1 MIRSESPTDHTLLM
15 RVQTGQDDAAT
26 QLYLRYAHRLRA
38 LAVRRTAD
46 DLKTRV
52 DPEDIVQSVFRT
64 FFRRASRGEYSV
76 PEGEELWKLFLVIAL
91 NKVRTV
97 GAFHHAAK
105 RDTRQTGQGA
115 DYDVALEGGSGRDE
129 EALNTL
135 RMTIDD
141 LMAGLTQ
148 SQCDVI
154 SMRIE
159 GHDVATIAHKT
170 GRAKRS
176 IERLLQDFRKAL
188 AAELNMEIK

>member
-1 MIRSESPTDHTLLM
+1 MQADEIPTDHTLLA
-15 RVQTGQDDAAT
+15 RVQLGQDDAAT
-26 QLYLRYAHRLRA
+26 QLYLRYAQRLRA

-46 DLKTRV
+46 DLKSRV

-64 FFRRASRGEYSV
+64 FFRRVSRGEYSV

-97 GAFHHAAK
+97 GAYHHAAM

-115 DYDVALEGGSGRDE
+115 DFDHALHGNSGHDE

-135 RMTIDD
+135 RMTIEEM
-141 LMAGLTQ
+141 LEGLTPEQ
-148 SQCDVI
+148 RQVI
-154 SMRIE
+154 SLRID
-159 GHDVATIAHKT
+159 GYDVAAIAQKT

-176 IERLLQDFRKAL
+176 VERLLQEFRKAMATQL
-188 AAELNMEIK
+188 DMEI